1 VKASNDLTLTRVR
14 EIRLVRTLDVTRAAE
29 AANQAEARDAMG
41 SYEALLV
48 ATDRQ
53 AGELRAARDAAEAL
67 GKQQGQQVKTPSATR
82 MRKWRIVALGGQA
95 AGAAGENTLSDQ
107 DAEVANRSVGWA
119 SSRGSR

>member
-1 VKASNDLTLTRVR
+1 VEQLRAGSPAELKAALVKAANDLTLSRVR
-14 EIRLVRTLDVTRAAE
+14 EIRLARTLDVTRAAE

-67 GKQQGQQVKTPSATR
+67 VKQQGQQVPYC
-82 MRKWRIVALGGQA
+82 
-95 AGAAGENTLSDQ
+95 LSTQ
-107 DAEVANRSVGWA
+107 PQG
-119 SSRGSR
+119 